1 MAATAVTG
9 VAFGAALVASGVYQP
24 AVILDQLSWDNCH
37 MLQAFLTATAASA
50 VITTTA
56 QRIGYAKF
64 SPRQYADRGWFAP
77 YDGNIV
83 GGLALGA
90 GMALS
95 GACPGTVLA
104 QAAVGIR
111 SGYYAL
117 GGGLLGGT
125 VWSALVRPSLENKKK
140 AAAAA
145 AAAAASAA
153 AASATTSS
161 SPAAPAK
168 TPLPANFQ
176 GLFGVSNATA
186 LIGLE
191 VVFAAIVGASAAV
204 YGPGPE
210 AKIAPVFGGLLIGLV
225 QLFSV
230 VARKSLLGVSTL
242 YEDAGDWLLHYTMRA
257 PSSVAGDGGEND
269 KSKKVP
275 PTNSIVF
282 SVAIFAGARAFSLL
296 VPYFGVSPSSAAATN
311 AISPAVAALGGFT
324 MALGSRVAGGCTSG
338 HGISGMSL
346 LSVSSYITMAAAF
359 VGGGLVG
366 LFM

>member
-24 AVILDQLSWDNCH
+24 AVILDQLTWDNCH

-50 VITTTA
+50 IITTTA
-56 QRIGYAKF
+56 QKVGYAKF
-64 SPRQYADRGWFAP
+64 SPRSYADRGWFAP
-77 YDGNIV
+77 YDGNVI

-111 SGYYAL
+111 SGYYTL

-140 AAAAA
+140 AV
-145 AAAAASAA
+145 AAAAASTA
-153 AASATTSS
+153 S
-161 SPAAPAK
+161 SPATPAK
-168 TPLPANFQ
+168 APLPTNFQ

-186 LIGLE
+186 LVGLE
-191 VVFAAIVGASAAV
+191 AVFAAIVGASIAV

-210 AKIAPVFGGLLIGLV
+210 AKISPVVGGLLIGLV

-242 YEDAGDWLLHYTMRA
+242 YEDVGDWLLYYTTSA
-257 PSSVAGDGGEND
+257 SSAVTDGEKD
-269 KSKKVP
+269 KPKKVP
-275 PTNSIVF
+275 AINSIIF
-282 SVAIFAGARAFSLL
+282 SLAIFAGARALSLL
-296 VPYFGVSPSSAAATN
+296 VPYLGVSPSSAAATN
-311 AISPAVAALGGFT
+311 AISPAVAAVGGFT

-346 LSVSSYITMAAAF
+346 FSVSSYITMGAAF
-359 VGGGLVG
+359 IGGGLVG
-366 LFM
+366 LLL

>member
-24 AVILDQLSWDNCH
+24 AVILDQLTWDNCH

-50 VITTTA
+50 IITTTA
-56 QRIGYAKF
+56 QKIGYAKF

-77 YDGNIV
+77 YDGNLV

-117 GGGLLGGT
+117 GGGLLGGA
-125 VWSALVRPSLENKKK
+125 VWAALLRPNLESKKK
-140 AAAAA
+140 AAAANK
-145 AAAAASAA
+145 
-153 AASATTSS
+153 SS
-161 SPAAPAK
+161 VPAQA
-168 TPLPANFQ
+168 PLPTNFQ
-176 GLFGVSNATA
+176 ALFGVSTATA
-186 LIGLE
+186 LVGLQT
-191 VVFAAIVGASAAV
+191 VFAAIVGASLAV

-210 AKIAPVFGGLLIGLV
+210 AKISPAIGGLFIGLV

-230 VARKSLLGVSTL
+230 VVRKSLLGVSTV
-242 YEDAGDWLLHYTMRA
+242 YEDAGDWLLYYTTSA
-257 PSSVAGDGGEND
+257 SATTDGE
-269 KSKKVP
+269 KEKKAKAIP
-275 PTNSIVF
+275 ATNSLIF
-282 SVAIFAGARAFSLL
+282 SLAIFAGARALSLL

-311 AISPAVAALGGFT
+311 AISPAVATLGGFT
-324 MALGSRVAGGCTSG
+324 MALGSRIAGGCTSG

-346 LSVSSYITMAAAF
+346 FSVSSYITMAAAF

-366 LFM
+366 ILL

>member
-1 MAATAVTG
+1 MAATTAVTG
-9 VAFGAALVASGVYQP
+9 AAFGAALVASGVYQP
-24 AVILDQLSWDNCH
+24 AVILDQLTWENCH

-50 VITTTA
+50 IITTTT
-56 QRIGYAKF
+56 QKIGYAKF
-64 SPRQYADRGWFAP
+64 SPRTYADRGWFAP
-77 YDGNIV
+77 YDGNVI

-104 QAAVGIR
+104 QAALGIR

-125 VWSALVRPSLENKKK
+125 VWAAVLRPRVDSWKK
-140 AAAAA
+140 AVVAKQADKP
-145 AAAAASAA
+145 AAASPP
-153 AASATTSS
+153 T
-161 SPAAPAK
+161 
-168 TPLPANFQ
+168 NFQ
-176 GLFGVSNATA
+176 GLFGVSNTVA

-191 VVFAAIVGASAAV
+191 VTFAAIVGASLAT

-210 AKIAPVFGGLLIGLV
+210 AKISPVVGGLIIGLV

-230 VARKSLLGVSTL
+230 AVRKSLLGVSTV
-242 YEDAGDWLLHYTMRA
+242 YEDVGDWLLYYATSS
-257 PSSVAGDGGEND
+257 PSDKKDDDKAVA
-269 KSKKVP
+269 KKIP
-275 PTNSIVF
+275 AINSITF
-282 SVAIFAGARAFSLL
+282 SLAIYAGAWAFALL
-296 VPYFGVSPSSAAATN
+296 VPYFGVSPSSAAATS

-324 MALGSRVAGGCTSG
+324 MAIGSRIAGGCTSG

-346 LSVSSYITMAAAF
+346 FSISSYITMASAF

-366 LFM
+366 LLL